1 MAPTA
6 DSLRLLLLDN
16 YDSFTWNL
24 WDLLHGAAR
33 TIGVELTVEVVAHD
47 AATVAD
53 LLSQK
58 WDGLVLSPGPKAP
71 QDAGILLEL
80 IQAAWGQVPIWGVC
94 LGHQAL
100 VAAQGGNIVRAATA
114 THGKVS
120 GLHHTGWGPLAAM
133 GPSPTAMRYH
143 SLCAVEPLPATLQAV
158 AWLNDGS
165 ELIMA
170 VAGRTA
176 PVFGVQ
182 FHPESCATPAGLRLA
197 AAVLVWMAGERAVA
211 SKRLA

>member
-1 MAPTA
+1 MPHV

-33 TIGVELTVEVVAHD
+33 SIGMELTVEVVAHD
-47 AATVAD
+47 AATVPD
-53 LLSQK
+53 LLSQH

-71 QDAGILLEL
+71 QDAGILLDL
-80 IQAAWGQVPIWGVC
+80 ISAAWGQVPIWGVC

-100 VAAQGGNIVRAATA
+100 VAAQGGKIVRAATA

-120 GLHHTGWGPLAAM
+120 GLRHTGWGPLVAM
-133 GPSPTAMRYH
+133 GPTPTAMRYH

-170 VAGRTA
+170 VAGRSA

-197 AAVLVWMAGERAVA
+197 AAVLVWMAGERPVA
-211 SKRLA
+211 ATPLA

>member
-1 MAPTA
+1 M
-6 DSLRLLLLDN
+6 LDN

-33 TIGVELTVEVVAHD
+33 SIGIALTVEVVAHD
-47 AATVAD
+47 AATVPD
-53 LLSQK
+53 LLGQK

-80 IQAAWGQVPIWGVC
+80 IAAAWGHLPMWGVC

-100 VAAQGGNIVRAATA
+100 VAAQGGLVTRAATA

-120 GLHHTGWGPLAAM
+120 GLRHTGWGPLAAM
-133 GPSPTAMRYH
+133 GPCPTAMRYH
-143 SLCAVEPLPATLQAV
+143 SLCVAEPLPESLQAV
-158 AWLNDGS
+158 AWLDDGS

-182 FHPESCATPAGLRLA
+182 FHPESCATPHGLRLA
-197 AAVLVWMAGERAVA
+197 AAVLVWMAGERRVA
-211 SKRLA
+211 PNPLA

>member
-1 MAPTA
+1 M
-6 DSLRLLLLDN
+6 LDN

-33 TIGVELTVEVVAHD
+33 SIGIALTVEVVAHD
-47 AATVAD
+47 AATVPD

-80 IQAAWGQVPIWGVC
+80 IAAAWGHLPMWGVC

-100 VAAQGGNIVRAATA
+100 VAAQGGLVTRAATA

-120 GLHHTGWGPLAAM
+120 GLRHTGWGPLAAM
-133 GPSPTAMRYH
+133 GPCPTAMRYH
-143 SLCAVEPLPATLQAV
+143 SLCVAEPLPESLQAV
-158 AWLNDGS
+158 AWLDDGS

-182 FHPESCATPAGLRLA
+182 FHPESCATPHGLRLA
-197 AAVLVWMAGERAVA
+197 AAVLVWMAGERRVA
-211 SKRLA
+211 PNPLA